1 MQKQHPPRHLVLA
14 SGSAYRAALLRR
26 LNLEFEIITADID
39 ERPGR
44 GETGRALAQRL
55 AAAKALAV
63 SDGRPDALVIGSDQV
78 AECEGRLLGKPGCRE
93 KAVDQ
98 LMFTSGKKVVFHTA
112 MALCHGDNLRQ
123 ALVPTT
129 VSMRSLDKAQ
139 IERYVDADHPLDC
152 AGAFKSEALGISLT
166 EGISSDDPTALIG
179 LPLIQLVAL
188 LNEFGWPLP

>member
-63 SDGRPDALVIGSDQV
+63 SDGRPDALVIGSAQV
-78 AECEGRLLGKPGCRE
+78 AECGGRLRGKPGCRG

-98 LMFTSGKKVVFHTA
+98 LMFTSGEQVVFHTA
-112 MALCHGDNLRQ
+112 MRARTGHNL
-123 ALVPTT
+123 
-129 VSMRSLDKAQ
+129 
-139 IERYVDADHPLDC
+139 
-152 AGAFKSEALGISLT
+152 
-166 EGISSDDPTALIG
+166 PTA
-179 LPLIQLVAL
+179 
-188 LNEFGWPLP
+188 